1 MKMNLSNY
9 NEIVVVGNGGQNVS
23 SIYQLHPNGLYMPPH
38 VTYTPQ
44 EWVASNPYP
53 EFAQGL
59 VAEYDKM
66 LSAPKPYG
74 KVIVSTPPIKKYG
87 VPAWQEPQPDF
98 DLQSIVPEME
108 VPHNIKCINCSH
120 VSSTVS
126 NIIVHLN
133 DDHHWTREKIA
144 NYLDTLPYDLRI
156 RKVA

>member
-23 SIYQLHPNGLYMPPH
+23 SIYQLHPNGLYMPPN
-38 VTYTPQ
+38 VTYIPQ

-59 VAEYDKM
+59 VAAYDK
-66 LSAPKPYG
+66 LVTSNSVA
-74 KVIVSTPPIKKYG
+74 VKKYTPG
-87 VPAWQEPQPDF
+87 PGKPWEEPEPKF

-108 VPHNIKCINCSH
+108 EPHRIKCIQCPI

-126 NIIVHLN
+126 NAIVHLN
-133 DDHHWTREKIA
+133 DDHRWTREKIA
-144 NYLDTLPYDLRI
+144 NFLDTLPYDLRI